1 LCLKD
6 ARDAAIPCSAAA
18 LAGTSRP
25 AGMRLTCCPGIR
37 QGASRE
43 AAQLQ
48 PGAMHS
54 LDVSLVAPGAWQVV
68 CRTANHYADGMTAII
83 DVASNGARSALAR
96 VQLRRRSLSAARA

>member
-1 LCLKD
+1 MLRGC
-6 ARDAAIPCSAAA
+6 ACRRAVFA
-18 LAGTSRP
+18 
-25 AGMRLTCCPGIR
+25 RLTCRPGSR

-54 LDVSLVAPGAWQVV
+54 LDVALVAPGAWQVV

-83 DVASNGARSALAR
+83 DVASNGAPPNWPSRT
-96 VQLRRRSLSAARA
+96 RRRA

>member
-1 LCLKD
+1 MGIT
-6 ARDAAIPCSAAA
+6 RF
-18 LAGTSRP
+18 
-25 AGMRLTCCPGIR
+25 AGMRLTCRPGRR

-68 CRTANHYADGMTAII
+68 CRTANHYAAGMTAII
-83 DVASNGARSALAR
+83 DVASNGAPPRPRAYACAAKHDPLAAPSMTR
-96 VQLRRRSLSAARA
+96 WRRLYT

>member
-1 LCLKD
+1 
-6 ARDAAIPCSAAA
+6 
-18 LAGTSRP
+18 
-25 AGMRLTCCPGIR
+25 MRLTRGPASR

-83 DVASNGARSALAR
+83 DVAPNGAPPALA
-96 VQLRRRSLSAARA
+96 VALAPPTMTCWQRRDKMWRSLTRCGNLRFDCAISVPVC